1 MILFLLACLP
11 PEGPDSRIDCAPAPA
26 HPASASLQDL
36 VDAKVALGLPGL
48 TLGVRTPDGTAIVSA
63 GFADLED
70 GVVMNPCHV
79 HPMASIGK
87 TWTAAM
93 VMSEVEA
100 GRLAVDDRV
109 ADHLDE
115 DVLRRLPNID
125 RITLHHLLD
134 HGSGLPDFNADI
146 AYIGSEFDRSDD
158 HIDPM
163 HGIDAVRGAAPLF
176 EPGEGYA
183 YTDTAYELLA
193 LVLDAAT
200 GDRIAATQAEVNAPL
215 GLTQTTQPRPSD
227 PDPAGRVNAYWEIG
241 GGRLVNI
248 SDMQSKYDRQVIG
261 AGNVRSTAGDAL
273 AFIDGVVHGDLLTEP
288 TRQAMRTPNPFSE
301 DEDGH
306 GYGYGLARTEVD
318 GRVFYGHTGGD
329 VGAGTFLMT
338 AEDGQLSMVGLTN
351 AGMFLGGPLQ
361 DVWNEDLLAEVVAA
375 ALP

>member
-1 MILFLLACLP
+1 
-11 PEGPDSRIDCAPAPA
+11 
-26 HPASASLQDL
+26 
-36 VDAKVALGLPGL
+36 
-48 TLGVRTPDGTAIVSA
+48 
-63 GFADLED
+63 
-70 GVVMNPCHV
+70 
-79 HPMASIGK
+79 
-87 TWTAAM
+87 
-93 VMSEVEA
+93 
-100 GRLAVDDRV
+100 
-109 ADHLDE
+109 
-115 DVLRRLPNID
+115 
-125 RITLHHLLD
+125 
-134 HGSGLPDFNADI
+134 
-146 AYIGSEFDRSDD
+146 
-158 HIDPM
+158 
-163 HGIDAVRGAAPLF
+163 
-176 EPGEGYA
+176 
-183 YTDTAYELLA
+183 
-193 LVLDAAT
+193 
-200 GDRIAATQAEVNAPL
+200 
-215 GLTQTTQPRPSD
+215 
-227 PDPAGRVNAYWEIG
+227 EIG